1 MKDCLLVGVILGMVA
16 GALVYRYSNDV
27 QKLADKG
34 EKMVKEEVSKIEK
47 ANSESSKQTSK

>member
-34 EKMVKEEVSKIEK
+34 EKIVKDEVSKIQK
-47 ANSESSKQTSK
+47 AETNSQKQPSK